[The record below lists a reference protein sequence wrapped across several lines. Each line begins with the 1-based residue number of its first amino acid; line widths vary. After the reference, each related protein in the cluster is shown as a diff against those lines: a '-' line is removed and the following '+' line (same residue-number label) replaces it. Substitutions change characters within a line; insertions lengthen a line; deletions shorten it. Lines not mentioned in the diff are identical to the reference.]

1 MKTNKGY
8 SLAELLVS
16 IAIFS
21 VVMLSIVTVMRNV
34 SVSYRNENAEVQ
46 LQENSQM
53 LLSQM
58 EELLVDAKSVSLIG
72 TKTWNITDTDN
83 VIHVIKLN
91 GDTVQYKYGSSG
103 YEDLCKNVK
112 DLDITGLQALN
123 GDDKCTVKV
132 EMANTIDGT
141 SGGRE
146 YTYNASKDIVFRN
159 ASVEKSANHD
169 DSFLSG
175 SPGTPTPSPSPDTI
189 SVKMG
194 RYELLNLI
202 SEYNIDPSQ
211 AITITGD
218 TTAYSFVSTAGLN
231 SSNYMATVTK
241 LAAGTTSPYLTT
253 SDTCNSTTN
262 TSYSCQV
269 KGKTPT
275 GDSVTL
281 NISTPAVKLLKGTG
295 LVYAPIG
302 AINNGV
308 DKNYYSYIGIEGIN
322 VRDAQKY
329 FGVTCTG
336 KLRYSTSLAG
346 SEMTGNVQS
355 AATDWVN
362 NSSYGSISAPGGMS
376 SNTSL
381 CYDPFST
388 DALCVMFNSKL
399 YESPFDPYCWN
410 PSMYESSI
418 NSFNSS
424 NYTVKVTLQYPSGGS
439 TATSSET
446 YKVYITSANLQNL

>member
-1 MKTNKGY
+1 
-8 SLAELLVS
+8 
-16 IAIFS
+16 
-21 VVMLSIVTVMRNV
+21 
-34 SVSYRNENAEVQ
+34 
-46 LQENSQM
+46 
-53 LLSQM
+53 
-58 EELLVDAKSVSLIG
+58 
-72 TKTWNITDTDN
+72 
-83 VIHVIKLN
+83 
-91 GDTVQYKYGSSG
+91 
-103 YEDLCKNVK
+103 
-112 DLDITGLQALN
+112 
-123 GDDKCTVKV
+123 
-132 EMANTIDGT
+132 
-141 SGGRE
+141 
-146 YTYNASKDIVFRN
+146 
-159 ASVEKSANHD
+159 
-169 DSFLSG
+169 
-175 SPGTPTPSPSPDTI
+175 
-189 SVKMG
+189 MG

-281 NISTPAVKLLKGTG
+281 NITTPAVKLLKGTG

-336 KLRYSTSLAG
+336 KLKYSTSLAG

-410 PSMYESSI
+410 PSQYESSI

-439 TATSSET
+439 TATTSET
-446 YKVYITSANLQNL
+446 YKVYITSANLGSYNN